1 MTRANPLLNIVTD
14 RIMRNRLNLSSLFL
28 AGISW
33 EVSLTPRQ
41 RYKRSTVLR
50 RGSAASYPKSVA
62 TSPDSPLRTI
72 AMLFCTIASIAT
84 VAFAAQGAI
93 AAPALTVQQVVDNI
107 NIVATVSVQANSA
120 LSQLTTTTPRSQVK
134 TIATVR

>member
-1 MTRANPLLNIVTD
+1 
-14 RIMRNRLNLSSLFL
+14 
-28 AGISW
+28 
-33 EVSLTPRQ
+33 
-41 RYKRSTVLR
+41 
-50 RGSAASYPKSVA
+50 
-62 TSPDSPLRTI
+62 
-72 AMLFCTIASIAT
+72 MLFRTIASIAA

-120 LSQLTTTTPRSQVK
+120 LSQLTTTTPRSEVK

>member
-1 MTRANPLLNIVTD
+1 MW
-14 RIMRNRLNLSSLFL
+14 NRLNLSSQSL

-50 RGSAASYPKSVA
+50 RVSAASYPKSVA

-72 AMLFCTIASIAT
+72 AMLFRTIASIAT

-93 AAPALTVQQVVDNI
+93 AALTVQQVVDNI
-107 NIVATVSVQANSA
+107 NIVALVSGQANSA
-120 LSQLTTTTPRSQVK
+120 LSQL
-134 TIATVR
+134 